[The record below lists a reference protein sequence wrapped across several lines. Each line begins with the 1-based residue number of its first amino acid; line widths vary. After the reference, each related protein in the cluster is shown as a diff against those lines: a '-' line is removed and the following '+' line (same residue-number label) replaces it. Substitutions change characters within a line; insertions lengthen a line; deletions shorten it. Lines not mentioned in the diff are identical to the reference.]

1 MTREAL
7 LLPMLVYIIRHSLQ
21 SVVVLV
27 VMSVLVFAGVY
38 AVGNP
43 IDILINPQA
52 DQIDRERAIAALG
65 LDKSLPEQ
73 YWSFLSGALHGDLG
87 RSFVHSTPALQLI
100 LERMPAT
107 LELAS
112 AAMLIAIVVGIP
124 LGLWAGLKPNGV
136 AGRTIMAGSIL
147 GFSLPTFWVGLMLI
161 MVFSVMLGWLPSNG
175 RGPTVDLLGAIPVS
189 FLSVDGWRHLIMP
202 ATNLA
207 LFNVALLIRL
217 TRAGAHEALLQDY
230 VKFARAKG
238 LSNARV
244 IGVHVLRNILIPI
257 VTVIGLQFGALI
269 AFAIVT
275 ESVFAWPGMGKLLI
289 DSIGVLDRPV
299 IVAYLLIIVTFF
311 IVINLVVDVLYSALD
326 PRVRLADAKG

>member
-1 MTREAL
+1 
-7 LLPMLVYIIRHSLQ
+7 MLVFIIRRSLQ
-21 SVVVLV
+21 SVVVLF
-27 VMSVLVFAGVY
+27 VMSLLVFVGVY
-38 AVGNP
+38 AIGNP

-65 LDKSLPEQ
+65 LDKTLPEQ
-73 YWSFLSGALHGDLG
+73 YLSFLAGALRGDLG
-87 RSFVHSTPALQLI
+87 RSFVHSTPALSLI

-107 LELAS
+107 LELAM
-112 AAMLIAIVVGIP
+112 AAMLIAIVLGIP
-124 LGLWAGLKPNGV
+124 LGLWAGLRPNGIS
-136 AGRTIMAGSIL
+136 GRAIMAGSIL

-175 RGPTVDLLGAIPVS
+175 RGPTTLLFGLVPVS
-189 FLSVDGWRHLIMP
+189 FLSLDGLRHLAMP

-207 LFNVALLIRL
+207 LFNLALLIRL
-217 TRAGAHEALLQDY
+217 TRSGAHEALLQDY

-238 LSNARV
+238 LSSGRV

-275 ESVFAWPGMGKLLI
+275 ESIFAWPGMGKLLI

-299 IVAYLLIIVTFF
+299 IVAYLLVIVTLF
-311 IVINLVVDVLYSALD
+311 IVINLIVDVLYSALD
-326 PRVRLADAKG
+326 PRVRLTEIKG